1 MDMRSAGDC
10 PAGMSSVANALMQ
23 RLTKHQHPFVMYAV
37 LALGAAHLH
46 STTNLDLERTVQR
59 YRSLAIQGLNT
70 EDNFDIGSRT
80 VGDPLASSQATAV
93 LAACYALTF
102 ASSYM
107 GDPVGQFL
115 VLVRGCSSVTQ
126 RMAGLGLTSPF
137 FRRESS
143 YAMSETHM
151 EVMRERLQDAEP
163 ASPDLVNAARRS
175 LAMVEVA
182 CTLRPFE
189 RQLLNCM
196 QDVAAFASV
205 PILGISGL
213 TYLKTCC

>member
-1 MDMRSAGDC
+1 
-10 PAGMSSVANALMQ
+10 
-23 RLTKHQHPFVMYAV
+23 MYAV

-80 VGDPLASSQATAV
+80 LGYSSASSQATAV

-126 RMAGLGLTSPF
+126 RMAGLGISSPF
-137 FRRESS
+137 FRRASS
-143 YAMSETHM
+143 YAMSDTHM
-151 EVMRERLQDAEP
+151 EVMKERLQDAKP
-163 ASPDLVNAARRS
+163 TSPDLVNSARKS
-175 LAMVEVA
+175 LDTVEKT

-189 RQLLNCM
+189 RQLLKCM

-205 PILGISGL
+205 PILGIFIFLCLEPSR
-213 TYLKTCC
+213 